1 MSDFTMTC
9 TCGDIMKVSAAS
21 RDEAVTQLKG
31 MMTEEAIAQHMQ
43 EKHPG
48 DAVPSVADVHAMIE
62 KTTQAA

>member
-1 MSDFTMTC
+1 MTC
-9 TCGDIMKVSAAS
+9 TCGDTMKVSAAT

-31 MMTEEAIAQHMQ
+31 MMTEDAIRQHME

-48 DAVPSVADVHAMIE
+48 ETAPSVADVHAMIE